1 MTKMDDEE
9 EIELDVKDETDDDL
23 EEETLLNR
31 TYLVKNGRIQSM
43 TDGRETM
50 IQAIDKILRT
60 ERFVFPIYTE
70 DYGNDFNELL
80 GKEFDYAEVEVE
92 RMLEEAMYADDR
104 VTDVRVDDIQK
115 MTSTTLMVSGTV
127 ETIFGTVP
135 IESEVTLSES
145 TDVD

>member
-9 EIELDVKDETDDDL
+9 EIELDVEDEIGDDL
-23 EEETLLNR
+23 EEETLPSR
-31 TYLVKNGRIQSM
+31 TYLVKNGRIWSM
-43 TDGRETM
+43 TDGREAM
-50 IQAIDKILRT
+50 VQAIDKILRT
-60 ERFVFPIYTE
+60 ERFVFPIYNE

-104 VTDVRVDDIQK
+104 VTDVRVDDVQK
-115 MTSTTLMVSGTV
+115 MNSTTLMVSGTV

-135 IESEVTLSES
+135 IESEVTLGES
-145 TDVD
+145 TDID

>member
-1 MTKMDDEE
+1 MDDEE
-9 EIELDVKDETDDDL
+9 EIELDVEDETDDDL
-23 EEETLLNR
+23 EEETLPSR

-43 TDGRETM
+43 TDGRKAM

-104 VTDVRVDDIQK
+104 VTDVRVDDVQK
-115 MTSTTLMVSGTV
+115 MNSTTLMVSGTV

>member
-1 MTKMDDEE
+1 MDDEE
-9 EIELDVKDETDDDL
+9 EIELDVEDETDDDL
-23 EEETLLNR
+23 EEETLPSR

-43 TDGRETM
+43 IDGREAM
-50 IQAIDKILRT
+50 VQAIDKILRT

-104 VTDVRVDDIQK
+104 VTDVRVDDVQK
-115 MTSTTLMVSGTV
+115 MNSTTLMVSGTV

-135 IESEVTLSES
+135 IESEVTLGES
-145 TDVD
+145 TDID

>member
-1 MTKMDDEE
+1 MDDEE
-9 EIELDVKDETDDDL
+9 EIELDVEDETDDGL
-23 EEETLLNR
+23 EEETLPSR

-43 TDGRETM
+43 TDGREAM

-104 VTDVRVDDIQK
+104 VTDVRVDDVQK
-115 MTSTTLMVSGTV
+115 MNSTTLMVSGTV

>member
-1 MTKMDDEE
+1 MDDEE
-9 EIELDVKDETDDDL
+9 EIELDVEDETDDDL
-23 EEETLLNR
+23 EEETLPSC

-43 TDGRETM
+43 IDGREAM
-50 IQAIDKILRT
+50 VQAIDKILRT

-104 VTDVRVDDIQK
+104 VTDVRVDDVQK
-115 MTSTTLMVSGTV
+115 MNSTTLMVSGTV

-135 IESEVTLSES
+135 IESEVILGES
-145 TDVD
+145 TDID

>member
-1 MTKMDDEE
+1 MDEE
-9 EIELDVKDETDDDL
+9 EFELDVEDETDDDL
-23 EEETLLNR
+23 EEETLPSR

-43 TDGRETM
+43 IDGREAM
-50 IQAIDKILRT
+50 VQAIDKILRT

-104 VTDVRVDDIQK
+104 VTDVRVDDVQK
-115 MTSTTLMVSGTV
+115 MNSTTLMVSGTV

-135 IESEVTLSES
+135 IESEVTLGEY

>member
-1 MTKMDDEE
+1 MDDEE
-9 EIELDVKDETDDDL
+9 EIELDVEDETDDDL
-23 EEETLLNR
+23 EEETLPSR

-43 TDGRETM
+43 TDGREAM

-104 VTDVRVDDIQK
+104 VTDVRVDDVQK
-115 MTSTTLMVSGTV
+115 MNSTTLMVSGTV

>member
-1 MTKMDDEE
+1 MDDE
-9 EIELDVKDETDDDL
+9 EIELDVEDEISDDL
-23 EEETLLNR
+23 EEETLPSQ
-31 TYLVKNGRIQSM
+31 TYLVKNGRIRSM
-43 TDGRETM
+43 TDGWEAM
-50 IQAIDKILRT
+50 VQAIAKILRT

-104 VTDVRVDDIQK
+104 VTDVRVNDVQK
-115 MTSTTLMVSGTV
+115 MNSTTLMVSGTV
-127 ETIFGTVP
+127 ETILGTVP
-135 IESEVTLSES
+135 IESEVTLGES

>member
-9 EIELDVKDETDDDL
+9 EIELDVEDETDDGL
-23 EEETLLNR
+23 EEETLPSR

-43 TDGRETM
+43 TDGREAM

-104 VTDVRVDDIQK
+104 VTDVRVDDVQK
-115 MTSTTLMVSGTV
+115 MNSTTLMVSGTV

>member
-1 MTKMDDEE
+1 MDDEE
-9 EIELDVKDETDDDL
+9 EIELDVEDETDDDL
-23 EEETLLNR
+23 EEETLPSR

-43 TDGRETM
+43 IDGREAM

-104 VTDVRVDDIQK
+104 VTDVRVDDVQK
-115 MTSTTLMVSGTV
+115 MNSTTLMVSGIV

>member
-1 MTKMDDEE
+1 MDDEE
-9 EIELDVKDETDDDL
+9 EIELDVEDETDDDL
-23 EEETLLNR
+23 EEETLPSR

-43 TDGRETM
+43 IDGREAM
-50 IQAIDKILRT
+50 VQAIDKILRT

-80 GKEFDYAEVEVE
+80 GKELDYAEVEVE

-104 VTDVRVDDIQK
+104 VTDVRVDDVQK
-115 MTSTTLMVSGTV
+115 MNSTTLMVSGTV

-135 IESEVTLSES
+135 IESEVTLGES
-145 TDVD
+145 TDID

>member
-1 MTKMDDEE
+1 MDEE
-9 EIELDVKDETDDDL
+9 EFELDVEDETDDDL
-23 EEETLLNR
+23 EEETLPSR

-43 TDGRETM
+43 IDGREAM
-50 IQAIDKILRT
+50 VQAIDKILRT

-80 GKEFDYAEVEVE
+80 GKEFDYAEVEVD

-104 VTDVRVDDIQK
+104 VTDVRVDDVQK
-115 MTSTTLMVSGTV
+115 MNSTTLMVSGTV

-135 IESEVTLSES
+135 IESEVTLGES

>member
-9 EIELDVKDETDDDL
+9 EIELDVEDETDDDL
-23 EEETLLNR
+23 EEETLPSR

-43 TDGRETM
+43 IDGREAM
-50 IQAIDKILRT
+50 VQAIDKILRT

-80 GKEFDYAEVEVE
+80 GKELDYAEVEVE

-104 VTDVRVDDIQK
+104 VTDVRVDDVQK
-115 MTSTTLMVSGTV
+115 MNSTTLMVSGTV

-135 IESEVTLSES
+135 IESEVTLGES
-145 TDVD
+145 TDID

>member
-1 MTKMDDEE
+1 MDDEE
-9 EIELDVKDETDDDL
+9 EIELDVEDETDDDL
-23 EEETLLNR
+23 EEETLPSR

-43 TDGRETM
+43 TDGRKAM

-104 VTDVRVDDIQK
+104 VTDVRVDDVQK
-115 MTSTTLMVSGTV
+115 MNSTTLMVSGTV

-135 IESEVTLSES
+135 IESEVTLGES
-145 TDVD
+145 TDSD

>member
-1 MTKMDDEE
+1 MDVE
-9 EIELDVKDETDDDL
+9 DETDDDL
-23 EEETLLNR
+23 EEETLPSR

-43 TDGRETM
+43 IDGREAM
-50 IQAIDKILRT
+50 VQAIDKILRT

-80 GKEFDYAEVEVE
+80 GKDFDYAEVEVE

-104 VTDVRVDDIQK
+104 VTDVRVDDVQK
-115 MTSTTLMVSGTV
+115 MNSTTLMVSGTV

-135 IESEVTLSES
+135 IESEVTLGES